1 MTWAATALPATG
13 GRGCLARP
21 GSRPRPTHGSWDR
34 EGQRL
39 LEEETNAADGPR
51 EPEKEEDT
59 GSSLPPVFQK
69 CLPLAQCTQA
79 PGVESSGK
87 RSVLSHTRPSRRR
100 AEREQGGHR
109 VRLASTSPGC
119 PVGLGHCP
127 QPNVA
132 TRARPPRLDG
142 NCTSHAGSLRDTVS
156 RTIAET

>member
-1 MTWAATALPATG
+1 MTRAATALPATG

-87 RSVLSHTRPSRRR
+87 RSVPSHMAKPQTGGAGTGRAPCEAGEHLAWLPSGPWSLSAAKR
-100 AEREQGGHR
+100 GHAR
-109 VRLASTSPGC
+109 TSPASG
-119 PVGLGHCP
+119 
-127 QPNVA
+127 
-132 TRARPPRLDG
+132 R
-142 NCTSHAGSLRDTVS
+142 
-156 RTIAET
+156 